1 MRTSLLLGDD
11 AMRRLAEAR
20 VIVLGCGGVGSWCVE
35 ALARS
40 GVGHIT
46 VVDSDTVAVSNINRQ
61 LVADFTTV
69 GQLKADVMA
78 RRIHNVSPSC
88 RVHAVAGAQ
97 GGA

>member
-1 MRTSLLLGDD
+1 MRTGLLLGDD

-46 VVDSDTVAVSNINRQ
+46 VVDSDTVAVSNINR
-61 LVADFTTV
+61 
-69 GQLKADVMA
+69 
-78 RRIHNVSPSC
+78 
-88 RVHAVAGAQ
+88 
-97 GGA
+97 